1 MQSCRQPRLAITPLD
16 RTRPRKLSTDPS
28 AHLSGGSPCSPGP
41 GQSTHHA
48 LQLWDS
54 NPHLEN
60 TGAMQDAPTTFI
72 SSRHS
77 VSCRGHWVRHM
88 KLVEHC
94 GKWPRHPGNSR
105 HFPLLYKFFHAII
118 SYNTNVRAK
127 VQASHLVPQTPFGNP
142 KLFLVQCSLWW
153 ATKERST
160 PSTPFLPFIVFLK
173 ITIYQTAIYS

>member
-1 MQSCRQPRLAITPLD
+1 MIPDAV
-16 RTRPRKLSTDPS
+16 LSTTKAGHHTIRQDAS
-28 AHLSGGSPCSPGP
+28 QETQHRSLSPLIWGSPCSPCP

-77 VSCRGHWVRHM
+77 VPCRGHWVRHT

-94 GKWPRHPGNSR
+94 GKWPRHPGNSG
-105 HFPLLYKFFHAII
+105 HFPVLYKFFHAII
-118 SYNTNVRAK
+118 SDNTNVRAK

-142 KLFLVQCSLWW
+142 KLFLVRCSLW
-153 ATKERST
+153 
-160 PSTPFLPFIVFLK
+160 
-173 ITIYQTAIYS
+173 